1 MSYYLGGVVEVI
13 LEFWVFYI
21 SLDIQDVSL
30 EPASQLQMGLQLSL
44 QAYRLAFWEGTGTK
58 WEDSINKS

>member
-58 WEDSINKS
+58 